1 MAGQRGRTAE
11 QGARRRAAGRPAE
24 PAAPT
29 PAPARALP
37 GGPAIPAVL
46 AVGLPLIGAAVD
58 EASGPGMGAAFLI
71 CSVLGT
77 ALAAGLSTR
86 NGWWWV
92 LTGSPL
98 VVLGV
103 EAGVELL
110 VNPDKYEG
118 SHLAT
123 GSAKWLVQGFPVM
136 ALAAT
141 AAVLVIAVRMIRGRR
156 RQHD

>member
-11 QGARRRAAGRPAE
+11 QGARRRAAGRPSE
-24 PAAPT
+24 PAAPR
-29 PAPARALP
+29 RALP

-58 EASGPGMGAAFLI
+58 ETSGPGMGAAFLI

-92 LTGSPL
+92 LAGSPL
-98 VVLGV
+98 VVLAV
-103 EAGVELL
+103 EGGVELL

-118 SHLAT
+118 NHLAT
-123 GSAKWLVQGFPVM
+123 GAARWLVLGFPVM
-136 ALAAT
+136 ALAAA
-141 AAVLVIAVRMIRGRR
+141 AAVLVIAVRTIRGRR